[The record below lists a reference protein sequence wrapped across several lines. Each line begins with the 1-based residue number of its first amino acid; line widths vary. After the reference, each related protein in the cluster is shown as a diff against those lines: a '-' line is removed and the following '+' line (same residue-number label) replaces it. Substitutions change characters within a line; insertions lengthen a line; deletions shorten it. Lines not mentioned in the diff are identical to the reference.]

1 MDLVKT
7 NSSQEYLS
15 GRNKFSLLLLKF
27 TSNFNESLLTAEIT
41 QTFFKVLGVN
51 VWSSTVIWI
60 FPPLFYLVVAP
71 FYRRYLMTK
80 NYDTFLNNMV
90 SLSVLFFLNSIG
102 FITLFNL
109 ESLTANKQVAS
120 GLMVLLGSIAFTV
133 TDVSKMIYELL
144 VFDYMMEYIEKK
156 KHRMLEYYGIIAETS
171 GKTFGAFISCLYI
184 VGQKTNFT
192 RFSDDFY
199 TNMQFC
205 YYFATCLNALTV
217 FWIFLFWPK
226 NLAYSPH
233 TIDHK
238 ATSVLEF
245 FFPNFKNIPLLEKH
259 NQKMLI
265 RLFFI
270 VGIYWCIAV
279 NLTQWISN
287 KFMDDYPDDID
298 KSSMQAIDVGTAWG
312 SIPLSIFYCLWGMQH
327 LVMFPLKKRLSKFSR
342 LITRVLNLVGAAI
355 YTLCYCIYDGDVKYL
370 IVLLGLGGISYDF
383 LLVEKIRDS
392 LTNDISLSKE
402 TPQERDR
409 IVRNIF
415 WIIEFMSEFMFF
427 FFLPVIFQTLDD
439 EFWVIGLA
447 AIQLVMA
454 IMVPREMIALI

>member
-1 MDLVKT
+1 MEVVKKDSPREHLS
-7 NSSQEYLS
+7 NS
-15 GRNKFSLLLLKF
+15 NKFSLLLLKF
-27 TSNFNESLLTAEIT
+27 TANFNESLLTAEIT

-60 FPPLFYLVVAP
+60 FPPLLYLVVAP
-71 FYRRYLMTK
+71 FYKRYLMTK

-109 ESLTANKQVAS
+109 ESLTANQQLAS
-120 GLMVLLGSIAFTV
+120 GLMVFLGSVAFTV

-144 VFDYMMEYIEKK
+144 VFDYMMEYIDKK
-156 KHRMLEYYGIIAETS
+156 NQRVFEYYGIIAEAL
-171 GKTFGAFISCLYI
+171 GKIFGAFISCLYI
-184 VGQKTNFT
+184 VAQRTNLM

-205 YYFATCLNALTV
+205 YYFATCLNALAV

-226 NLAYSPH
+226 YLTFNSSPIEHRSGNL
-233 TIDHK
+233 
-238 ATSVLEF
+238 LEF
-245 FFPNFKNIPLLEKH
+245 FFPNIGNIGLLEKR
-259 NQKMLI
+259 NQRLLI

-287 KFMDDYPDDID
+287 KFVDDYPNTID

-327 LVMFPLKKRLSKFSR
+327 LITFPLKKRLIKHSAV
-342 LITRVLNLVGAAI
+342 ITRVLNLFGGMI
-355 YTLCYCIYDGDVKYL
+355 YAVCYFSYEKNVKYL
-370 IVLLGLGGISYDF
+370 IVLLGLGGISFDL
-383 LLVEKIRDS
+383 LLVEKIRDN
-392 LTNDISLSKE
+392 LINDISLSKE
-402 TPQERDR
+402 THQEREM

-415 WIIEFMSEFMFF
+415 WIVEFMSEFTFF
-427 FFLPVIFQTLDD
+427 FLLPVIFQTLDD
-439 EFWVIGLA
+439 QYWIIGLA
-447 AIQLVMA
+447 IIQLIMA
-454 IMVPREMIALI
+454 IVVPREIVALI

>member
-1 MDLVKT
+1 MEVVKKDLPREHLS
-7 NSSQEYLS
+7 NS
-15 GRNKFSLLLLKF
+15 NKFSLLLLKF
-27 TSNFNESLLTAEIT
+27 TANFNESLLTAEIT
-41 QTFFKVLGVN
+41 QTFFKILGVN

-60 FPPLFYLVVAP
+60 FPPLLYLVVAP
-71 FYRRYLMTK
+71 FYKRYLMTK

-109 ESLTANKQVAS
+109 ESLTANKQMAS
-120 GLMVLLGSIAFTV
+120 WLMVLLGSIAFTV

-144 VFDYMMEYIEKK
+144 VFDYMMEYIDKK
-156 KHRMLEYYGIIAETS
+156 NHRVFEYYGIIAETL

-184 VGQKTNFT
+184 VAQRTDFT

-205 YYFATCLNALTV
+205 YYFATCLNALAV

-226 NLAYSPH
+226 YLTYNSNP
-233 TIDHK
+233 IEHK
-238 ATSVLEF
+238 ANNLLEF
-245 FFPNFKNIPLLEKH
+245 FFPNFNNIPFLEKR
-259 NQKMLI
+259 NQHLLV

-270 VGIYWCIAV
+270 VGIYWCVAV

-287 KFMDDYPDDID
+287 KFMDDYPASID

-327 LVMFPLKKRLSKFSR
+327 LITFPLKKKLSKYSR
-342 LITRVLNLVGAAI
+342 VITRVQNLFGALLYI
-355 YTLCYCIYDGDVKYL
+355 LCYYYYDKNIKYL
-370 IVLLGLGGISYDF
+370 IALLGLGGISFD
-383 LLVEKIRDS
+383 LLLIEKIKDS
-392 LTNDISLSKE
+392 LMNDISLTKE
-402 TPQERDR
+402 THHERER

-415 WIIEFMSEFMFF
+415 WIIEFMSEFTFF
-427 FFLPVIFQTLDD
+427 FLLPVIFQTLDD
-439 EFWVIGLA
+439 EYWIIGLA
-447 AIQLVMA
+447 IIQLIMA
-454 IMVPREMIALI
+454 IVVPKDRVALI